1 MLLSVYAKL
10 RTKAFFAK
18 EKVNEFMTKE
28 NGEVNIIAIIVIL
41 AIALALAFVF
51 RTKITDL
58 FNSIWG
64 EVATNSSGYG
74 NTDFG
79 GSAGGSSGGGIR

>member
-1 MLLSVYAKL
+1 MLLKAYATL
-10 RTKAFFAK
+10 RTKALFAK

-51 RTKITDL
+51 RERITGL
-58 FNSIWG
+58 FNNIWG
-64 EVATNSSGYG
+64 QVNQNSTGYD
-74 NTDFG
+74 NTGF
-79 GSAGGSSGGGIR
+79 